1 MIIIERREI
10 ITYPI
15 IESTTC
21 VVFCVF
27 EITTGKPTEMVQ
39 RHCVKSPIDPKKLAN
54 INVRFK

>member
-1 MIIIERREI
+1 MIIIER